1 MTTFKYGA
9 PFYGSSMLN
18 LPDSEIPNV
27 ALTFSVV
34 TEFASSLPSGT
45 NEITPLMLAEA
56 LNDLLVENGWPP
68 AQFWGAPADVHLN
81 DMAS

>member
-9 PFYGSSMLN
+9 PFSGSSMLD
-18 LPDSEIPNV
+18 LPEGDIPNV
-27 ALTFSVV
+27 ALTFTVV
-34 TEFASSLPSGT
+34 TELANSLPTGT

-68 AQFWGAPADVHLN
+68 AQFWGTPADVHLN
-81 DMAS
+81 DLTP

>member
-18 LPDSEIPNV
+18 LSGGDNPSV

-34 TEFASSLPSGT
+34 TEFANALPSGA

-68 AQFWGAPADVHLN
+68 AQFWGTPSDVHLN
-81 DMAS
+81 DVTP